1 MMKTK
6 EEMMKEAIKMG
17 LNAGAIGCVAVLS
30 AEELEMLIKSPE
42 PPEEVAK
49 KDLELNKRTT
59 AQVYVDMIEELIDKL
74 EALGYDVMFNTGETF
89 VDIEVDHKN
98 KTVEMFGD

>member
-6 EEMMKEAIKMG
+6 EEMMREAIKMG

-30 AEELEMLIKSPE
+30 AEELKMLIESPE
-42 PPEEVAK
+42 PPEGVAK
-49 KDLELNKRTT
+49 RDLELIERTT
-59 AQVYVDMIEELIDKL
+59 AQVYIDMIEELIDKL
-74 EALGYDVMFNTGETF
+74 EALGYDVMFNTGTF
-89 VDIEVDHKN
+89 VAIEVDHKN